1 MQHNGRLKLNCLCLR
16 NEQIIMSFKEKGFVT
31 VKDVNGK
38 KVEEI
43 QSETII
49 TVTNKITKQEYGSD
63 AEAAADVNDP
73 NTATKKEDIK
83 RDVLIDIKKM
93 PDLLA
98 KSDLVKH

>member
-1 MQHNGRLKLNCLCLR
+1 MP
-16 NEQIIMSFKEKGFVT
+16 FKEKGFVT
-31 VKDVNGK
+31 IKDVNGK

-63 AEAAADVNDP
+63 AEAAADVKDS
-73 NTATKKEDIK
+73 NTTTKKEDIR

-93 PDLLA
+93 PSLLA
-98 KSDLVKH
+98 KSDLVKA

>member
-1 MQHNGRLKLNCLCLR
+1 MP
-16 NEQIIMSFKEKGFVT
+16 FKEKGFVT
-31 VKDVNGK
+31 IKDVNGK

-63 AEAAADVNDP
+63 AEAAADVKDP
-73 NTATKKEDIK
+73 NTATKKEDIR

-93 PDLLA
+93 PSLLA
-98 KSDLVKH
+98 KSDLVKD

>member
-1 MQHNGRLKLNCLCLR
+1 MP
-16 NEQIIMSFKEKGFVT
+16 FKEPGFVT
-31 VKDVNGK
+31 VRDANGK

-63 AEAAADVNDP
+63 AEAAADVKDP
-73 NTATKKEDIK
+73 NTTTKKEDIR

-93 PDLLA
+93 PSLLS
-98 KSDLVKH
+98 KSDLVKG

>member
-1 MQHNGRLKLNCLCLR
+1 
-16 NEQIIMSFKEKGFVT
+16 MSFKEKGFVT

-49 TVTNKITKQEYGSD
+49 TVTNKVTGKEYGSD
-63 AEAAADVNDP
+63 AEAAADVKDP
-73 NTATKKEDIK
+73 NTATKKEDIR

-93 PDLLA
+93 PSLLSQ
-98 KSDLVKH
+98 SDLVKR

>member
-1 MQHNGRLKLNCLCLR
+1 
-16 NEQIIMSFKEKGFVT
+16 MSFKEKGFVT

-49 TVTNKITKQEYGSD
+49 TVTNKVTGQEYGSD
-63 AEAAADVNDP
+63 AEAADDVKDP
-73 NTATKKEDIK
+73 NTVTKKEDIK

-93 PDLLA
+93 PSLLS
-98 KSDLVKH
+98 KSDLVKA

>member
-1 MQHNGRLKLNCLCLR
+1 
-16 NEQIIMSFKEKGFVT
+16 MSFKEKGYVT
-31 VKDVNGK
+31 IKDVNGK

-63 AEAAADVNDP
+63 AEAAADVKDP
-73 NTATKKEDIK
+73 NTTTKKEDIR

-93 PDLLA
+93 PSLLA
-98 KSDLVKH
+98 KSDLVKA

>member
-1 MQHNGRLKLNCLCLR
+1 
-16 NEQIIMSFKEKGFVT
+16 MSFKEKGFVT

-49 TVTNKITKQEYGSD
+49 TVTNKVTGQEYGSD
-63 AEAAADVNDP
+63 AEATADVNDP
-73 NTATKKEDIK
+73 NTTTKREDIR

-93 PDLLA
+93 PSLLT
-98 KSDLVKH
+98 KSDLVKA

>member
-1 MQHNGRLKLNCLCLR
+1 MP
-16 NEQIIMSFKEKGFVT
+16 FKEKGFVT

-43 QSETII
+43 QSEAVI

-63 AEAAADVNDP
+63 AEAAADVKDP
-73 NTATKKEDIK
+73 NTPTKKEDIK

-93 PDLLA
+93 PSLLS
-98 KSDLVKH
+98 KSDLVKA

>member
-1 MQHNGRLKLNCLCLR
+1 
-16 NEQIIMSFKEKGFVT
+16 MSFKEKGFVT

-63 AEAAADVNDP
+63 AEATADVNDP
-73 NTATKKEDIK
+73 NTTTKREDIR

-93 PDLLA
+93 PSLLA
-98 KSDLVKH
+98 KSDLVKA